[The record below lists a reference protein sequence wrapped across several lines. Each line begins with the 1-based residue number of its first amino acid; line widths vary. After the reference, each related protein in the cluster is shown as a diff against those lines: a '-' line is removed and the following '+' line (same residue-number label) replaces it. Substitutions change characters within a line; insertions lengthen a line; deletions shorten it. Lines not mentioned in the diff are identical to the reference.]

1 MRQQTLRD
9 LVAIGRVTSATV
21 VGLRG
26 GYGIAVRDGPVQR
39 LLATSRGE
47 TRLFTLE
54 AATRF
59 LRDVGLPRFE
69 VDASNYEPGRLR
81 KPRPDR
87 AEALRRTRTNPHQP
101 TLV

>member
-9 LVAIGRVTSATV
+9 LVAEGRVARARV

-26 GYGIAVRDGPVQR
+26 GYGVVVTDGPVER

-47 TRLFTLE
+47 TRLFTLD
-54 AATRF
+54 AATKF
-59 LRDVGLPRFE
+59 LRDIGLPRFE

-81 KPRPDR
+81 SPRPDR

-101 TLV
+101 SLV